1 MAKERKASVIYEGN
15 GTQQT
20 FSFPFDYLRKA
31 FVKAEIIESSGI
43 VELEQ
48 GKDYSITDKELTLN
62 SGVSVATGKLLKIY
76 RETTT
81 DPLVE
86 WQDASVL
93 RSADLSLQEVQLLHL
108 AEETVDKVFDTGMS
122 TAPTNTNVW
131 DGQYKRITNLLDP
144 QEDGDAVTLRYVNDK
159 QHGLLNALKS
169 EGAKQNSSIV
179 ATGNT
184 QNTRLTNTGNSYVST
199 MTTLK
204 TDTTT
209 KANEAKESAT
219 SASSS
224 ASTATTKANEAKK
237 SATSASSSASTATTK
252 ANEAKNSVDLAKKW
266 AMSDSSP
273 DGVSGNKSSKT
284 WANEAKNSATSASSS
299 ASTATTKANE
309 AKNSASAAAK
319 SAENAKTW
327 DPTSYIGAKSPL
339 NGSADGEKPI
349 QVTIPSERGI
359 YPLFNGYPDA
369 FPSGYNRHGVIVNLK
384 GDSGPTLSL
393 YALNESGSLFMR
405 SGWGNSWNQK
415 WYKLLTPELLDSYR
429 KDNSWLFDSL
439 HRLGQ
444 NYKLPTTNNEIAK
457 LGVFSSFYNNNNTI
471 PNQPTR
477 YGQLINIPA
486 DNYSEVTQLW
496 LEQPSGKMY
505 HRGGNAGNNAND
517 NAFKRFL
524 DTDDYTAL
532 QNKIPTKVSQLTN
545 DIPVT
550 SGEGT
555 RVVGTEGTLQWYK
568 YGRLVVTSLT
578 NPIHGASLPNTW
590 SDYTLFTGL
599 PKPIV
604 PTNGFVT
611 VDNQPTSSFVQINE
625 AGEVHLYNRRV
636 AAKSEIITTVNL
648 VYITAS

>member
-1 MAKERKASVIYEGN
+1 VQ
-15 GTQQT
+15 GT
-20 FSFPFDYLRKA
+20 
-31 FVKAEIIESSGI
+31 
-43 VELEQ
+43 
-48 GKDYSITDKELTLN
+48 DYSVSDRQLTLN
-62 SGVSVATGKLLKIY
+62 KAIPANSLLKIY

-81 DPLVE
+81 DTIVS
-86 WQDASVL
+86 WNDASVL
-93 RSADLSLQEVQLLHL
+93 RAKDMSLQEVQLLHL
-108 AEETVDKVFDTGMS
+108 AEETADKVFDTGMS
-122 TAPTNTNVW
+122 TAPTNMNVW
-131 DGQYKRITNLLDP
+131 DGQYKRLTNLIDP
-144 QEDGDAVTLRYVNDK
+144 QEGGDAVTLRYVNDK
-159 QHGLLNALKS
+159 QHGLLNALKN

-209 KANEAKESAT
+209 KATEAKNSAT

-224 ASTATTKANEAKK
+224 ASTATTKATEASN
-237 SATSASSSASTATTK
+237 SATRASGSASTATTK
-252 ANEAKNSVDLAKKW
+252 ATEASNSAELAKKW

-284 WANEAKNSATSASSS
+284 WASEAKNSATSASSS

-319 SAENAKTW
+319 SAEDAKTW
-327 DPTSYIGAKSPL
+327 DPKSYIGAKSPL
-339 NGSADGEKPI
+339 TGSADGETPI

-369 FPSGYNRHGVIVNLK
+369 FPSGYNRHGIVVNLK

-405 SGWGNSWNQK
+405 SGWGNSWRTK

-429 KDNSWLFDSL
+429 NDNSWLFDSL

-457 LGVFSSFYNNNNTI
+457 LGVFSSFYNNNTI
-471 PNQPTR
+471 PKQPTK

-486 DNYSEVTQLW
+486 DKYSETTQLW
-496 LEQPSGKMY
+496 IEQPSGKMY
-505 HRGGNAGNNAND
+505 HRGGNTGSNVND
-517 NAFKRFL
+517 NTFKRFL
-524 DTDDYTAL
+524 DTDDYTDL

-568 YGRLVVTSLT
+568 YGKLVVTSLT
-578 NPIHGASLPNTW
+578 NSIHGASLPNKW

-604 PTNGFVT
+604 PTNGFLT
-611 VDNQPTSSFVQINE
+611 VDQQPSEAYVKIDADGSVTLMNRGTSVGRN
-625 AGEVHLYNRRV
+625 
-636 AAKSEIITTVNL
+636 IITTISL